1 MEEPRVNQRCYLLL
15 GEAPTKEAAARIAEV
30 FSGCPYVYFM
40 GAFGEMVVGIYY
52 LSGEH
57 QWWLQAVAEN
67 PQATLGLVRAAL
79 YVTDRPVFP
88 AGMEPRIP
96 KERGER
102 SPCGAYCPECP
113 RYRDPCRGCPAS
125 RHFLGSSSTGE
136 GRYGDR

>member
-1 MEEPRVNQRCYLLL
+1 MNQRCYFLL

-67 PQATLGLVRAAL
+67 PQATLGLKRAAL
-79 YVTDRPVFP
+79 YVTDRPAFP
-88 AGMEPRIP
+88 AGMEPRLP
-96 KERGER
+96 RLPPLLGLFLDGRGQIWGSIVAMGISAPR
-102 SPCGAYCPECP
+102 SC
-113 RYRDPCRGCPAS
+113 S
-125 RHFLGSSSTGE
+125 RRPDTS
-136 GRYGDR
+136 R